1 MSRTAARAQHWR
13 DVIGDWVGG
22 AWRWLLM
29 AAGVVV
35 AVYVLM
41 SGDQGNTVVL
51 ATALAALVVGVAVT
65 RSTPLAIALMAV
77 PALVVVERVGGG
89 GLLSV
94 SDAALAAGFGTA
106 VLMGKRPYSA
116 PLRALLLLNLIYQFA
131 TVFTV
136 IVNPYPANT
145 IEWFHAWLLISG
157 SLIMGWALGRGGY
170 ARLSLLLLV
179 SAACVVAV
187 GTVVTG
193 LVQYAGGDFA
203 GVYPVWPFAMHK
215 NAAGTIM
222 AFMALIAWVR
232 PAWARLPVG
241 PMRLAFW
248 LLIIAI
254 VMTQSRQA
262 IIGLIVAMVV
272 LGARRG
278 AARRSRWVLLL
289 VIPAI
294 WLVIVTVIDQINS
307 QNQFNSFFQ
316 RVDWFREVYLI
327 WRDSPL
333 FGQGLRFWYL
343 DPSSGFQPPQAE
355 LEVLASA
362 GIVGLI
368 GFTVM
373 WLGIV
378 VVLWRVDPRFGSLAL
393 GVVLTRIVQAQFDL
407 FWVAGQTSIPFV
419 IAGIC
424 LGAQA
429 LAAQDAARDGAA
441 ARVGEK
447 ARSRLRTLTRHD

>member
-278 AARRSRWVLLL
+278 QQGDRGGYCCSSSR
-289 VIPAI
+289 
-294 WLVIVTVIDQINS
+294 
-307 QNQFNSFFQ
+307 
-316 RVDWFREVYLI
+316 
-327 WRDSPL
+327 
-333 FGQGLRFWYL
+333 
-343 DPSSGFQPPQAE
+343 PS
-355 LEVLASA
+355 
-362 GIVGLI
+362 
-368 GFTVM
+368 
-373 WLGIV
+373 
-378 VVLWRVDPRFGSLAL
+378 GS
-393 GVVLTRIVQAQFDL
+393 
-407 FWVAGQTSIPFV
+407 
-419 IAGIC
+419 
-424 LGAQA
+424 
-429 LAAQDAARDGAA
+429 
-441 ARVGEK
+441 
-447 ARSRLRTLTRHD
+447 